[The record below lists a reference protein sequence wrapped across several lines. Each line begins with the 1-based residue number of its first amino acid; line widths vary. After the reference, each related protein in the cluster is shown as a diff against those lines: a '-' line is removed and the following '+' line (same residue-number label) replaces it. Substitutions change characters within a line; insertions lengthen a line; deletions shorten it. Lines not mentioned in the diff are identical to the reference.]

1 MNFII
6 SFFFTMFLTF
16 GAIFVYDSYQGRTL
30 AASLGDAIIGD
41 IMKLKESTCKE

>member
-16 GAIFVYDSYQGRTL
+16 GALFVYDTYQGRTL
-30 AASLGDAIIGD
+30 AASLGEAILID
-41 IMKLKESTCKE
+41 IMELKESTCKE